1 MRDFR
6 KKGVCMAQSIH
17 FFLQWEEYFA
27 AQEFFRR
34 NRQTVAPEWRAGAAF
49 LLIGLILLFI
59 EGMSVFA
66 ILALVIG
73 VAVMILSPHAR
84 RWSSKRKWRREP
96 LYETEHEVS
105 FSENGV
111 YFRMGVIESNLD
123 WKYYQSVMESPN
135 GLLMVYGND
144 SFNLLP
150 KRAFADETLFSQFR
164 SLAIENLKTQ

>member
-1 MRDFR
+1 
-6 KKGVCMAQSIH
+6 MAQSIN

-34 NRQTVAPEWRAGAAF
+34 NRQTIAPEWVAGGML
-49 LLIGLILLFI
+49 LLIGMLLLFV

-66 ILALVIG
+66 ILALLIG
-73 VAVMILSPHAR
+73 VATVILAPQFRS
-84 RWSSKRKWRREP
+84 WSSKHKWRREP
-96 LYETEHEVS
+96 LYQTEHEVS
-105 FSENGV
+105 FSDEGV

-123 WKYYQSVMESPN
+123 WKYYQRVMESPN

-150 KRAFADETLFSQFR
+150 KRAFSDENLFDHFR
-164 SLAIENLKTQ
+164 SLATKHLKTQ

>member
-1 MRDFR
+1 
-6 KKGVCMAQSIH
+6 MAERIN

-34 NRQTVAPEWRAGAAF
+34 SRQTVAPEWRAGGAF
-49 LLIGLILLFI
+49 LLIGLILLFV
-59 EGMSVFA
+59 EGMSLFA
-66 ILALVIG
+66 VLALVIG
-73 VAVMILSPHAR
+73 VAVMILASQVR
-84 RWSSKRKWRREP
+84 RWSSKHKWQREP

-105 FSENGV
+105 FSDDGV

-123 WKYYQSVMESPN
+123 WKYYQRVMESPN

-164 SLAIENLKTQ
+164 SLAIKNLKTQ